1 MQKNHQ
7 MIDGKPYQFYGEG
20 YGYGAGWIN
29 YSDGKK
35 AYCYGGGKLAVG
47 NATIDGKNYNF
58 DSNGFLVKSAGWK
71 KDDKG
76 MRYQF
81 ADKTYAIGYVN
92 IGGKYYYF
100 DDKGYMQKNHQM
112 IDGKPYQF
120 YGEGYGYG
128 AGWINYSDGKK
139 AYCYGGGKL
148 AVGNATIDGKN
159 YSFNGQGFLEGHAI
173 TGKVST
179 SAETLKWL
187 YEKRSSI
194 IYPSFYKNTEAS
206 DLLAFCQI
214 YVEEAETENI
224 NVEVAFC
231 QAMLETGWL
240 KFGGAVKIDQ
250 FNFAGI
256 GATDGGA
263 SGASFTNPRRGIR
276 AHVQHLKA
284 YANEEALINPC
295 VDPRFGLVKRGSA
308 PYVEWLGQKENPNG
322 YGWATRKNYG
332 YSILDLIGDI
342 K

>member
-120 YGEGYGYG
+120 YGCLLY
-128 AGWINYSDGKK
+128 
-139 AYCYGGGKL
+139 
-148 AVGNATIDGKN
+148 
-159 YSFNGQGFLEGHAI
+159 
-173 TGKVST
+173 T
-179 SAETLKWL
+179 S
-187 YEKRSSI
+187 R
-194 IYPSFYKNTEAS
+194 
-206 DLLAFCQI
+206 
-214 YVEEAETENI
+214 
-224 NVEVAFC
+224 
-231 QAMLETGWL
+231 
-240 KFGGAVKIDQ
+240 
-250 FNFAGI
+250 
-256 GATDGGA
+256 
-263 SGASFTNPRRGIR
+263 
-276 AHVQHLKA
+276 
-284 YANEEALINPC
+284 C
-295 VDPRFGLVKRGSA
+295 V
-308 PYVEWLGQKENPNG
+308 
-322 YGWATRKNYG
+322 
-332 YSILDLIGDI
+332 
-342 K
+342 